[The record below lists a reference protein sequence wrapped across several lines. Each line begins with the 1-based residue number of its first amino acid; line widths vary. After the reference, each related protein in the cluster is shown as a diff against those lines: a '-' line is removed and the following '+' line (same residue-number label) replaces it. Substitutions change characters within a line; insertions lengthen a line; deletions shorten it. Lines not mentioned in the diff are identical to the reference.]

1 MTTTDGRGLAVTS
14 PKLIYTEDGKRCYAY
29 SGTLTTVNT
38 SKSALEFVTKESHI
52 LGKFE
57 FMGGVNYNAGNLN
70 DGTID
75 AFRVSF
81 NGVVIAIL
89 KVDMIQEDM
98 PTKETLTVLIPPV
111 TPVKVEVLG
120 SANAASELM
129 TVTFTGKVYGRA

>member
-1 MTTTDGRGLAVTS
+1 
-14 PKLIYTEDGKRCYAY
+14 
-29 SGTLTTVNT
+29 
-38 SKSALEFVTKESHI
+38 
-52 LGKFE
+52 
-57 FMGGVNYNAGNLN
+57 MGGVNYVAGNLA

-81 NGVVIAIL
+81 NGVVIAIIKL
-89 KVDMIQEDM
+89 DMIYENM

-129 TVTFTGKVYGRA
+129 TVTFTGKVYGRS

>member
-1 MTTTDGRGLAVTS
+1 VTITTGRGLAVTS

-29 SGTLTTVNT
+29 SGTITTANSIKT
-38 SKSALEFVTKESHI
+38 ALEFITKESHI
-52 LGKFE
+52 RGKFE
-57 FMGGVNYNAGNLN
+57 FMGGVNYIAGNLA

-81 NGVVIAIL
+81 NGVVIAIIKL
-89 KVDMIQEDM
+89 DMSLEDM

-111 TPVKVEVLG
+111 TPVKVEALG

-129 TVTFTGKVYGRA
+129 TVTFTGKVYGRS